1 MSEELKPSPDVVD
14 AMARAMSW
22 MRPLAEDQMPDD
34 ALTSASE
41 IMIMRLKDRGYTIV
55 KSEPAMSEAELE
67 REAMALTTPF
77 ITIEKSVSLAKKY
90 RGS

>member
-1 MSEELKPSPDVVD
+1 MINVNAESVNALCAAFSKAEQWCSPD
-14 AMARAMSW
+14 
-22 MRPLAEDQMPDD
+22 LAKMLVEY
-34 ALTSASE
+34 LNE
-41 IMIMRLKDRGYTIV
+41 GGYTIV